1 MGRGK
6 KAAGDL
12 IPWNVCEQ
20 FGDKDFPQLC
30 GARIIR
36 IATHPNYQRVNIF
49 QFSFENI
56 IKY

>member
-20 FGDKDFPQLC
+20 FGDRDFPQLR

-36 IATHPNYQRVNIF
+36 IATHPNYQKVKVFLILNDIF
-49 QFSFENI
+49 I
-56 IKY
+56 